1 MSSDKQTKSNTLSK
15 TLSNTLSERLCIS
28 IYTKDLPGPEKKAV
42 FKATVPESKFSET
55 MKSAIDSGKYS
66 NVIITIK

>member
-1 MSSDKQTKSNTLSK
+1 MSDKQVNSK
-15 TLSNTLSERLCIS
+15 VSSERLCIS
-28 IYTKDLPGPEKKAV
+28 IYTKDLPGPEKKSV
-42 FKATVPESKFSET
+42 FKATVPESKFSDT

>member
-1 MSSDKQTKSNTLSK
+1 MSYDKQTESK

>member
-1 MSSDKQTKSNTLSK
+1 MSSDKQTKYES
-15 TLSNTLSERLCIS
+15 LSERLCIS
-28 IYTKDLPGPEKKAV
+28 IYTKDLPCPEKKSV

-66 NVIITIK
+66 NVIITIE

>member
-1 MSSDKQTKSNTLSK
+1 MSSDKQTK
-15 TLSNTLSERLCIS
+15 SNTLSERLCIS